1 MRSAEGPMQPPRET
15 ATARWSPEMALFRLG
30 VALFPGGLR
39 ALLQQIAAPVGAPRM
54 PAPHAFDDA
63 SRVAFRL
70 AETLPLEQLTRQK
83 ALEVDHPAARLNT
96 RSGCLS
102 QPPPNGP

>member
-1 MRSAEGPMQPPRET
+1 
-15 ATARWSPEMALFRLG
+15 
-30 VALFPGGLR
+30 
-39 ALLQQIAAPVGAPRM
+39 M